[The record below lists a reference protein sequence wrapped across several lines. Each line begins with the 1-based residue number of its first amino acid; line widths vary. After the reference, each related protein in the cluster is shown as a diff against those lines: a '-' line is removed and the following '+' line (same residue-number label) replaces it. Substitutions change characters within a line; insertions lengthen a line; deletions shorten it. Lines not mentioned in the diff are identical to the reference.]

1 MNRSVIRSSRG
12 ATNYSAKYFVLM
24 FKAIFY
30 TLWKMQIEEQMKLK
44 LKRQRRA
51 VRTSSG
57 LIFLDVTKQLL
68 NSSTRNRV
76 VDLCSKS
83 QWNSSTSKVVS
94 LQAVLNQFIEWQ
106 QRLHELSVTLLHYW
120 RLEKILDQRCTDLL

>member
-1 MNRSVIRSSRG
+1 MNRSVIRSTGG

-30 TLWKMQIEEQMKLK
+30 TLWKMQIEEQMKLLSWK
-44 LKRQRRA
+44 DRRA

-57 LIFLDVTKQLL
+57 LVFLDVTKQLL
-68 NSSTRNRV
+68 NSSTGNRV

-83 QWNSSTSKVVS
+83 QWNSSTNKVVS
-94 LQAVLNQFIEWQ
+94 LHAVLNQFIEWQ
-106 QRLHELSVTLLHYW
+106 QRLHELSVMLLHYW
-120 RLEKILDQRCTDLL
+120 KLGNILDQRCTDLL